1 MWIYIGKRGGARSLF
16 PLSSVC
22 HLALTLMMRYD
33 DVTFATI
40 IRSILIFISFIEE
53 IADVQRME

>member
-1 MWIYIGKRGGARSLF
+1 
-16 PLSSVC
+16 
-22 HLALTLMMRYD
+22 MMRYD